1 MSPEKMGRTA
11 HAQVAAEF
19 DHSTMDERGT
29 FHRIE
34 DDLTPTWVE
43 EWARSGVAAIE
54 SYLAKHLAFLS
65 YLDDAATA

>member
-1 MSPEKMGRTA
+1 MRC
-11 HAQVAAEF
+11 AAAR
-19 DHSTMDERGT
+19 SIILRMDEHT

-54 SYLAKHLAFLS
+54 TYLAKHLAFLT